1 MTFLSRKMSQELKQ
15 QQFKILLK
23 TAKKG
28 DDFVG
33 IKITENEREIT
44 FPMGY
49 VPASEK
55 LSASK
60 IEPNER
66 REIIRLIN
74 AICSCKNFKK
84 GERISSLNGKNADDF
99 PIKSALFIIE
109 DFLDRGS
116 YYTEKETLYTKNTSG
131 KISWMRTIK
140 NIKPII
146 SESGIAFL
154 SFISRKN
161 RIQENQLITE
171 LHKYCVYKSFELLGF
186 LFTSSLPEK
195 GLLQESD
202 ISKNKKYYADFLQ
215 EKIDSTHLE
224 ASIELFSNMKDFI
237 NGFDS
242 ESEIKNAA
250 YGTQCFQVVWE
261 SLIEKMFSTIS
272 QNQKEKYFYPQTRW
286 IFQNGRKRTNAPL
299 RPDTIMI
306 QDEKCFIIDAKYYS
320 FAALANQKS
329 ENADDENTDKAQ
341 NGSIPGSDSI
351 QKQITYAEFIDS
363 SIDNNKVPA
372 PQQKFRFEPQ
382 NIYNIFILPE
392 SNAEKL
398 FSYKG
403 YATTN
408 WKDNSKNYHKI
419 HAITLDT
426 KFLLENAGKNSS
438 EMKRQLADFCI

>member
-1 MTFLSRKMSQELKQ
+1 MSNVPSDKN
-15 QQFKILLK
+15 FIFLK

-44 FPMGY
+44 FPMAY

-55 LSASK
+55 LSVSK
-60 IEPNER
+60 ILPNER

-74 AICSCKNFKK
+74 TICGCTNFKK
-84 GERISSLNGKNADDF
+84 GERISSLNGKTAIDF

-116 YYTEKETLYTKNTSG
+116 YYTEKETLYTKSTSG
-131 KISWMRTIK
+131 KISWTRTIK

-154 SFISRKN
+154 NFINRKN

-186 LFTSSLPEK
+186 LFTSSLTEK

-272 QNQKEKYFYPQTRW
+272 QKQKEKYFYPQTRW
-286 IFQNGRKRTNAPL
+286 IFQNGRKRTNSPL

-329 ENADDENTDKAQ
+329 ENADGENTDKAQ

-363 SIDNNKVPA
+363 SIDNNKDSESS
-372 PQQKFRFEPQ
+372 QNFRFEPQ

-426 KFLLENAGKNSS
+426 KFLLENAGKKSS
-438 EMKRQLADFCI
+438 EMKKRLAEICASNL

>member
-1 MTFLSRKMSQELKQ
+1 MSNVPSDKNFIFLKS
-15 QQFKILLK
+15 
-23 TAKKG
+23 AKKG

-60 IEPNER
+60 ILPNER
-66 REIIRLIN
+66 RKIINLIN
-74 AICSCKNFKK
+74 AICNCKNFKK
-84 GERISSLNGKNADDF
+84 GGRISSLNGKITCDF
-99 PIKSALFIIE
+99 PIKSAIYIIE

-116 YYTEKETLYTKNTSG
+116 YYTEKETLYINSTSG
-131 KISWMRTIK
+131 KISWTRTIK

-154 SFISRKN
+154 NFISRKN

-171 LHKYCVYKSFELLGF
+171 IHKYCVHKTFELLGF

-224 ASIELFSNMKDFI
+224 ANIELFSNMKDFI

-261 SLIEKMFSTIS
+261 SLIEKMFSTI
-272 QNQKEKYFYPQTRW
+272 NKKQKETYFYPQTRW
-286 IFQNGRKRTNAPL
+286 ILQNGRKITNAPL

-306 QDEKCFIIDAKYYS
+306 QDEKCFVIDAKYYS
-320 FAALANQKS
+320 FAALVNHNS
-329 ENADDENTDKAQ
+329 ENADDENTDKVQ

-363 SIDNNKVPA
+363 SIDNNKDSKDL
-372 PQQKFRFEPQ
+372 QKFRFEPR
-382 NIYNIFILPE
+382 NIHNVFILPE

-398 FSYKG
+398 FCYKG
-403 YATTN
+403 YATSN

-419 HAITLDT
+419 HAITLDPR
-426 KFLLENAGKNSS
+426 FLLENAGKKST
-438 EMKRQLADFCI
+438 EMKRRLVEICEFNL

>member
-1 MTFLSRKMSQELKQ
+1 MSQDLQNEKT
-15 QQFKILLK
+15 KILLK
-23 TAKKG
+23 SAQG
-28 DDFVG
+28 GSDFVG

-74 AICSCKNFKK
+74 AICGCKNFKK
-84 GERISSLNGKNADDF
+84 GERISSLNGKTAGDF

-131 KISWMRTIK
+131 KISWTRTIK

-146 SESGIAFL
+146 SESGIAFFN
-154 SFISRKN
+154 FISRKN

-224 ASIELFSNMKDFI
+224 ASVELFSNMKDFI

-272 QNQKEKYFYPQTRW
+272 QKQKEKYFYPQTRW
-286 IFQNGRKRTNAPL
+286 IFQNGLQRKNAPL

-306 QDEKCFIIDAKYYS
+306 QDEKCFILDAKYYS
-320 FAALANQKS
+320 FAALVNQNS

-363 SIDNNKVPA
+363 SIDNNKNSESS
-372 PQQKFRFEPQ
+372 QKFRFEPQ

-392 SNAEKL
+392 SNGEKL

-403 YATTN
+403 YAISE

-426 KFLLENAGKNSS
+426 KFLLENAGKNST
-438 EMKRQLADFCI
+438 EMKKRLAEICASNL

>member
-1 MTFLSRKMSQELKQ
+1 MSQDLQNEKT
-15 QQFKILLK
+15 KILLK
-23 TAKKG
+23 SAQSG
-28 DDFVG
+28 SDFVG

-74 AICSCKNFKK
+74 VICSCKNFKK
-84 GERISSLNGKNADDF
+84 GERISSLNGKTASDF

-116 YYTEKETLYTKNTSG
+116 YYTEKETLYTKSTSG
-131 KISWMRTIK
+131 KISWTRTIK

-154 SFISRKN
+154 NFISRKN

-171 LHKYCVYKSFELLGF
+171 FHKYCVYKSFELLGF

-195 GLLQESD
+195 GLLQESN

-272 QNQKEKYFYPQTRW
+272 QKQKKKYFYPQTRW
-286 IFQNGRKRTNAPL
+286 IFQNGLQKTNASL
-299 RPDTIMI
+299 HPDTIMI

-320 FAALANQKS
+320 FVALINQNS
-329 ENADDENTDKAQ
+329 ENTDDENTDKAQ

-363 SIDNNKVPA
+363 SIDNNKDSESS
-372 PQQKFRFEPQ
+372 QKFRFEPQ

-403 YATTN
+403 YATSD

-438 EMKRQLADFCI
+438 EMKKRLAEICASNL